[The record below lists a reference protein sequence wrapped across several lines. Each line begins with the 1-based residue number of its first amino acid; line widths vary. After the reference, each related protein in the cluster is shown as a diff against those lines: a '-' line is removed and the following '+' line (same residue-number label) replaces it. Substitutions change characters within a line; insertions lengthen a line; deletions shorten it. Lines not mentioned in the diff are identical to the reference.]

1 MSNRKDRL
9 EKEIL
14 PLLEDIASTI
24 KDISVAGLAT
34 IDRDEIAHLKKV
46 FKYIYEMLKSL
57 DPDFIPIRTIDATKT
72 SLQNIAANLRSYL
85 TSPYIGYITS
95 VNEDYL
101 DTLLRDLMPFFFYKG
116 KIAESLEK
124 ALNEYSTTISEHAS
138 SYLNEVKQ
146 ASITAQESLE
156 NIEDIASDATNKQEL
171 FTKYSNDIFGKEGL
185 KNKISEL
192 VTNFEKKSQDINKL
206 HQNIFDEDDGIEVKI
221 NEYFSNGKEQNDN
234 LNNLTK
240 NSAKILEEIKA
251 FHKDVF
257 GEEDEYGTLKGGLK
271 NELLERKSELDE
283 FKTEQQK
290 RYDELNSQIESLLP
304 GATSAGLSSAYAG
317 MHIYFSREVRKY
329 GLFFITSIV
338 LLFSIIVGVNLYP
351 HEKSIIQELPTIQLN
366 IVKNNMENDKLSN
379 NIDLKSIIPNNA
391 SSLGIQE
398 YSLGNKAISIL
409 DSLIYKL
416 PFILP
421 AIWLVFFF
429 SRRRSEAQRLAQEYA
444 HKEVLAKSY
453 ESYKQQIEK
462 LSEEEQNKLLP
473 ILMENMLKA
482 IALNP
487 AETLDKNH
495 KEPTPIEE
503 VIKKKEFWDF
513 IEKIKNF
520 MPKKEG

>member
-1 MSNRKDRL
+1 MSSRKDKL

-14 PLLEDIASTI
+14 PKFEEIAS
-24 KDISVAGLAT
+24 KISNIDVAGLST
-34 IDRDEIAHLKKV
+34 EDRDEIAHLKKV

-72 SLQNIAANLRSYL
+72 SLLNIDSYL
-85 TSPYIGYITS
+85 NRYSTSSYIDYVRSI
-95 VNEDYL
+95 NEDYL

-156 NIEDIASDATNKQEL
+156 NIENIASDATNKQEL
-171 FTKYSNDIFGKEGL
+171 FTKYSTDIFGKEGL

-192 VTNFEKKSQDINKL
+192 VTNLENKSQDINKL
-206 HQNIFDEDDGIEVKI
+206 HQNIFDENDGIEVKV
-221 NEYFSNGKEQNDN
+221 NEYLSNGKEQNDN

-240 NSAKILEEIKA
+240 NSEKILGEIKA

-257 GEEDEYGTLKGGLK
+257 GEEDEYGILKGGLK

-304 GATSAGLSSAYAG
+304 GATSAGLSSAYSE
-317 MHIYFSREVRKY
+317 MHDKFSTEVRDY
-329 GLFFITSIV
+329 GRYFYASIAI
-338 LLFSIIVGVNLYP
+338 LLSIIVLVNMPSIWNYIISLFQDEYP
-351 HEKSIIQELPTIQLN
+351 KGIFINSFKVAIPHGSFTLNGQE
-366 IVKNNMENDKLSN
+366 V
-379 NIDLKSIIPNNA
+379 
-391 SSLGIQE
+391 
-398 YSLGNKAISIL
+398 SLGNRAITIL
-409 DSLIYKL
+409 DSFIYKL

-421 AIWLVFFF
+421 AIWLVLFV
-429 SRRRSEAQRLAQEYA
+429 SRRRNEAQRLAQEYA
-444 HKEVLAKSY
+444 HKKVLAKSY

-462 LSEEEQNKLLP
+462 LSTEEQNKLLP

-487 AETLDKNH
+487 AETLDRNH
-495 KEPTPIEE
+495 KEPTPVEE

-513 IEKIKNF
+513 IEKIKNI
-520 MPKKEG
+520 MTKKEG

>member
-1 MSNRKDRL
+1 MSSRKDKL

-14 PLLEDIASTI
+14 PKFEEIAS
-24 KDISVAGLAT
+24 KISNIDVAGLST
-34 IDRDEIAHLKKV
+34 EDRDEIAHLKKV

-72 SLQNIAANLRSYL
+72 SLLNIDSYL
-85 TSPYIGYITS
+85 NGYSTSSYIDYVRSI
-95 VNEDYL
+95 NEDYL

-124 ALNEYSTTISEHAS
+124 ALNEYSKTISEHAS
-138 SYLNEVKQ
+138 SYLNKVKQ

-156 NIEDIASDATNKQEL
+156 NIENIASDATNKQEL
-171 FTKYSNDIFGKEGL
+171 FTKYSTDIFGKEGL

-192 VTNFEKKSQDINKL
+192 VTNFEKKGQDINKL
-206 HQNIFDEDDGIEVKI
+206 HQNIFDENDGIEVKV
-221 NEYFSNGKEQNDN
+221 NEYLSNGKEQNDN

-240 NSAKILEEIKA
+240 NSEKILGEIKA

-257 GEEDEYGTLKGGLK
+257 GEEDEYGILKGGLK

-290 RYDELNSQIESLLP
+290 RYDELNSQIETLLP
-304 GATSAGLSSAYAG
+304 GATSAGLSSAYSE
-317 MHIYFSREVRKY
+317 MHGKFSTEVRNY
-329 GLFFITSIV
+329 GRYFYASIAI
-338 LLFSIIVGVNLYP
+338 LLSIIVLVNIPSIWNHIISLFQDEYP
-351 HEKSIIQELPTIQLN
+351 KGIFINSFKVAIPHGSFTLDGQEVSL
-366 IVKNNMENDKLSN
+366 ENR
-379 NIDLKSIIPNNA
+379 
-391 SSLGIQE
+391 
-398 YSLGNKAISIL
+398 AITIL
-409 DSLIYKL
+409 DSFIYKL

-421 AIWLVFFF
+421 AIWLVLFV
-429 SRRRSEAQRLAQEYA
+429 SRRRNEAQRLAQEYA

-495 KEPTPIEE
+495 KEPTPMEE

-513 IEKIKNF
+513 IEKIKNL

>member
-1 MSNRKDRL
+1 MSSRKDKL

-14 PLLEDIASTI
+14 PKFEEIAS
-24 KDISVAGLAT
+24 KISNIDVAGLST
-34 IDRDEIAHLKKV
+34 EDRDEIAHLKKV

-72 SLQNIAANLRSYL
+72 SLLNIDSYL
-85 TSPYIGYITS
+85 NGYSTSSYIDYVRSI
-95 VNEDYL
+95 NEDYL

-138 SYLNEVKQ
+138 SCLNEVKK

-156 NIEDIASDATNKQEL
+156 NIENIASDATNKQEL
-171 FTKYSNDIFGKEGL
+171 FTKYSTDIFGKEGL

-206 HQNIFDEDDGIEVKI
+206 HQNIFDENDGIEVKV
-221 NEYFSNGKEQNDN
+221 NEYLSNGKEQNDN

-240 NSAKILEEIKA
+240 NSEKILGEIKA

-257 GEEDEYGTLKGGLK
+257 GEEDEYGILKGGLK

-304 GATSAGLSSAYAG
+304 GATSAGLSSAYSE
-317 MHIYFSREVRKY
+317 MHGKFSTEVRDY
-329 GLFFITSIV
+329 GRYFYASIAI
-338 LLFSIIVGVNLYP
+338 LLSIIVLVNIPSIWNHIISLFQDEYP
-351 HEKSIIQELPTIQLN
+351 KGIFINSFKVAIPHGSFTLDGQEVSL
-366 IVKNNMENDKLSN
+366 ENR
-379 NIDLKSIIPNNA
+379 
-391 SSLGIQE
+391 
-398 YSLGNKAISIL
+398 AITIL
-409 DSLIYKL
+409 DSFIYKL

-421 AIWLVFFF
+421 AIWLVLFV
-429 SRRRSEAQRLAQEYA
+429 SRRRNEAQRLAQEYA

-513 IEKIKNF
+513 IEKIKNL

>member
-1 MSNRKDRL
+1 MSSRKDKL

-14 PLLEDIASTI
+14 PKFEEIAS
-24 KDISVAGLAT
+24 KISNIDVAGLST
-34 IDRDEIAHLKKV
+34 EDRDEIAHLKKV

-72 SLQNIAANLRSYL
+72 SLLNIDSYL
-85 TSPYIGYITS
+85 NGYSTSSYIDYVRSI
-95 VNEDYL
+95 NEDYL

-138 SYLNEVKQ
+138 SYLNKVKQ

-156 NIEDIASDATNKQEL
+156 NIENIASDATNKQEL
-171 FTKYSNDIFGKEGL
+171 FTKYSTDIFGKEGL

-206 HQNIFDEDDGIEVKI
+206 HQNIFDENDGIEVKV
-221 NEYFSNGKEQNDN
+221 NEYLSNGKEQNDN

-240 NSAKILEEIKA
+240 NSEKILGEIKA

-257 GEEDEYGTLKGGLK
+257 GEEDEYGILKGGLK

-304 GATSAGLSSAYAG
+304 GATSAGLSSAYSE
-317 MHIYFSREVRKY
+317 MHDKFSTEVRDY
-329 GLFFITSIV
+329 GRYFYASIAI
-338 LLFSIIVGVNLYP
+338 LLSIIVLVNMPSIWNYIISLFQDEYP
-351 HEKSIIQELPTIQLN
+351 KGIFINSFKVAIPHGSFTLNGQE
-366 IVKNNMENDKLSN
+366 V
-379 NIDLKSIIPNNA
+379 
-391 SSLGIQE
+391 
-398 YSLGNKAISIL
+398 SLGNRAITIL
-409 DSLIYKL
+409 DSFIYKL

-421 AIWLVFFF
+421 AIWLVLFV
-429 SRRRSEAQRLAQEYA
+429 SRRRNEAQRLAQEYA
-444 HKEVLAKSY
+444 HKKVLAKSY

-462 LSEEEQNKLLP
+462 LSTEEQNKLLP

-487 AETLDKNH
+487 AETLDRNH
-495 KEPTPIEE
+495 KEPTPVEE

-513 IEKIKNF
+513 IEKIKNIIT
-520 MPKKEG
+520 KKEG

>member
-1 MSNRKDRL
+1 MSSRKDKL

-14 PLLEDIASTI
+14 PKFEEIAS
-24 KDISVAGLAT
+24 KISNIDVAGLST
-34 IDRDEIAHLKKV
+34 EDRDEIAHLKKV

-72 SLQNIAANLRSYL
+72 SLLNIDSYL
-85 TSPYIGYITS
+85 NGYSTSSYIDYVRSI
-95 VNEDYL
+95 NEDYL

-156 NIEDIASDATNKQEL
+156 NIENIASDATNKQEL
-171 FTKYSNDIFGKEGL
+171 FTKYSTDIFGKEGL

-206 HQNIFDEDDGIEVKI
+206 HQNIFDENDGIEVKV
-221 NEYFSNGKEQNDN
+221 NEYLSNGKEQNDN

-240 NSAKILEEIKA
+240 NSEKILGEIKV

-257 GEEDEYGTLKGGLK
+257 GEKDEYGILKGGLK

-304 GATSAGLSSAYAG
+304 GATSAGLSSAYSE
-317 MHIYFSREVRKY
+317 MHDKFSSEVRDY
-329 GLFFITSIV
+329 GHYFYASIAI
-338 LLFSIIVGVNLYP
+338 LLSIIVLVNMPSIWNYIISLFQDEYP
-351 HEKSIIQELPTIQLN
+351 KGIFINSFKVAIPHGSFTLNGQE
-366 IVKNNMENDKLSN
+366 V
-379 NIDLKSIIPNNA
+379 
-391 SSLGIQE
+391 
-398 YSLGNKAISIL
+398 SLGNRAITIL
-409 DSLIYKL
+409 DSFIYKL

-421 AIWLVFFF
+421 AIWLVLFV
-429 SRRRSEAQRLAQEYA
+429 SRRRNEAQRLAQEYA
-444 HKEVLAKSY
+444 HKKVLAKSY

-462 LSEEEQNKLLP
+462 LSTEEQNKLLP

-487 AETLDKNH
+487 AETLDRNH
-495 KEPTPIEE
+495 KEPTPVEE

-513 IEKIKNF
+513 IEKIKNI
-520 MPKKEG
+520 MTKKEG

>member
-1 MSNRKDRL
+1 MSSRKDKL

-14 PLLEDIASTI
+14 PKFEEIAS
-24 KDISVAGLAT
+24 KISNIDVAGLST
-34 IDRDEIAHLKKV
+34 EDRDEIAHLKKV

-72 SLQNIAANLRSYL
+72 SLLNIDSYL
-85 TSPYIGYITS
+85 NGYSTSSYIDYVRSI
-95 VNEDYL
+95 NEDYL

-138 SYLNEVKQ
+138 SYLNEVKK

-156 NIEDIASDATNKQEL
+156 NIENIASDATNKQEL
-171 FTKYSNDIFGKEGL
+171 FTKYSTDIFGKEGL

-192 VTNFEKKSQDINKL
+192 VINFEKKSQDINKL
-206 HQNIFDEDDGIEVKI
+206 HQNIFDENDGIEVKV
-221 NEYFSNGKEQNDN
+221 NEYLSNGKEQNDN

-240 NSAKILEEIKA
+240 NSEKILGEIKA

-257 GEEDEYGTLKGGLK
+257 GEEDEYGILKGGLK

-304 GATSAGLSSAYAG
+304 GATSAGLSSAYSE
-317 MHIYFSREVRKY
+317 MHGKFSTEVRDY
-329 GLFFITSIV
+329 GRYFYASIAI
-338 LLFSIIVGVNLYP
+338 LLSIIVLVNIPSIWNHIISLFQDEYP
-351 HEKSIIQELPTIQLN
+351 KGIFINSFKVAIPHGSFTLDGQEVSL
-366 IVKNNMENDKLSN
+366 ENR
-379 NIDLKSIIPNNA
+379 
-391 SSLGIQE
+391 
-398 YSLGNKAISIL
+398 AITIL
-409 DSLIYKL
+409 DSFIYKL

-421 AIWLVFFF
+421 AIWLVLFV
-429 SRRRSEAQRLAQEYA
+429 SRRRNEAQRLAQEYA

-495 KEPTPIEE
+495 KEPTPMEE

-513 IEKIKNF
+513 IEKIKNL

>member
-1 MSNRKDRL
+1 MSSRKDKL

-14 PLLEDIASTI
+14 PKFEEIDS
-24 KDISVAGLAT
+24 KISNIDVAGLST
-34 IDRDEIAHLKKV
+34 EDRDEIAHLKKV

-72 SLQNIAANLRSYL
+72 SLLNIDSYL
-85 TSPYIGYITS
+85 NGYSTSSYIDYVRSI
-95 VNEDYL
+95 NEDYL

-156 NIEDIASDATNKQEL
+156 NIENIASDATNKQEL
-171 FTKYSNDIFGKEGL
+171 FIKYSTDIFGKEGL

-206 HQNIFDEDDGIEVKI
+206 HQNIFDKNDGIEVKV
-221 NEYFSNGKEQNDN
+221 NEYLSNGKEQNDN

-240 NSAKILEEIKA
+240 NSEKILEEIKA

-257 GEEDEYGTLKGGLK
+257 GEEDEYGILKGGLK

-304 GATSAGLSSAYAG
+304 GATSAGLSSAYSK
-317 MHIYFSREVRKY
+317 MHAEFSSEVRNYGRYFYFSIVI
-329 GLFFITSIV
+329 LLLIIV
-338 LLFSIIVGVNLYP
+338 LVNIPSIWNHIISLSQDGYP
-351 HEKSIIQELPTIQLN
+351 KGSFINNFKVVIPYGSFTLDGQEVP
-366 IVKNNMENDKLSN
+366 
-379 NIDLKSIIPNNA
+379 
-391 SSLGIQE
+391 
-398 YSLGNKAISIL
+398 LGNRAITIL
-409 DSLIYKL
+409 DSFIYKL

-421 AIWLVFFF
+421 AIWLVLFV
-429 SRRRSEAQRLAQEYA
+429 SRRRNEAQRLAQEYA

-462 LSEEEQNKLLP
+462 LSKEEQNKLLP
-473 ILMENMLKA
+473 ILMANMLKA

-495 KEPTPIEE
+495 KEPTPMEE

-513 IEKIKNF
+513 IEKIKNL

>member
-14 PLLEDIASTI
+14 PILEDIASTI
-24 KDISVAGLAT
+24 KNISVAGLAT

-85 TSPYIGYITS
+85 TSSYIGYITS
-95 VNEDYL
+95 INEDYL

-124 ALNEYSTTISEHAS
+124 ALNEYSTTISEHTS

-156 NIEDIASDATNKQEL
+156 NIKDIASDATNKQEL
-171 FTKYSNDIFGKEGL
+171 FTKYSDHIFGKEGL
-185 KNKISEL
+185 KQKISEL
-192 VTNFEKKSQDINKL
+192 VTNFEKKSQDINEL
-206 HQNIFDEDDGIEVKI
+206 YQNIFDENDGMELKI
-221 NEYFSNGKEQNDN
+221 KDYLSNGKEQNDA
-234 LNNLTK
+234 LNDLTR
-240 NSAKILEEIKA
+240 NSSKILDEIKM

-257 GEEDEYGTLKGGLK
+257 GEEDEDGNFKGGLK
-271 NELLERKSELDE
+271 NEFLERRFELDE
-283 FKTEQQK
+283 FKTEQKQC
-290 RYDELNSQIESLLP
+290 YQELNTQIESLLP
-304 GATSAGLSSAYAG
+304 GATSAGLSSAYSE
-317 MHIYFSREVRKY
+317 MYDQFSKEVRVY
-329 GLFFITSIV
+329 GRYFYASIAI
-338 LLFSIIVGVNLYP
+338 LLSIIVLVNMPSIWNYIISLFQDEYP
-351 HEKSIIQELPTIQLN
+351 KGIFINSFKVAIPHGSFTLNGQE
-366 IVKNNMENDKLSN
+366 V
-379 NIDLKSIIPNNA
+379 
-391 SSLGIQE
+391 
-398 YSLGNKAISIL
+398 SLGNRAITIL
-409 DSLIYKL
+409 DSFIYKL

-421 AIWLVFFF
+421 AIWLVLFV
-429 SRRRSEAQRLAQEYA
+429 SRRRNEAQRLAQEYA
-444 HKEVLAKSY
+444 HKKVLAKSY

-462 LSEEEQNKLLP
+462 LSEEKQNKLLP

-495 KEPTPIEE
+495 KEPIPVEE

-513 IEKIKNF
+513 IEKIKNL

>member
-14 PLLEDIASTI
+14 PILEDIASTI
-24 KDISVAGLAT
+24 KNINVAGLAT
-34 IDRDEIAHLKKV
+34 IDRDEIAHLRKV

-138 SYLNEVKQ
+138 SYLNEVKK

-156 NIEDIASDATNKQEL
+156 NIENIASDATNKQEL

-192 VTNFEKKSQDINKL
+192 VTNFEKKIQDINKL

-240 NSAKILEEIKA
+240 NSEKILGEIKA

-271 NELLERKSELDE
+271 NEFLERRSELDE
-283 FKTEQQK
+283 FKAEQQQ
-290 RYDELNSQIESLLP
+290 RYHELNTQIESLLP
-304 GATSAGLSSAYAG
+304 GATSAGLSSAYSK
-317 MHIYFSREVRKY
+317 MHDKFSNEVRVY
-329 GLFFITSIV
+329 GCYFYISIAILLLIIV
-338 LLFSIIVGVNLYP
+338 LVNIPSIWNYITLLFQDEYQKGIFINSFKVAIP
-351 HEKSIIQELPTIQLN
+351 HGSFTLNGQE
-366 IVKNNMENDKLSN
+366 V
-379 NIDLKSIIPNNA
+379 
-391 SSLGIQE
+391 
-398 YSLGNKAISIL
+398 SLGNRAITIL
-409 DSLIYKL
+409 DSFIYKL

-421 AIWLVFFF
+421 AIWLVLFV
-429 SRRRSEAQRLAQEYA
+429 SRRRNEAQRLAQEYA

-462 LSEEEQNKLLP
+462 LSTEEQNKLLP
-473 ILMENMLKA
+473 ILMENMLKV

-513 IEKIKNF
+513 IEKIKNL

>member
-1 MSNRKDRL
+1 MSSRKDKL

-14 PLLEDIASTI
+14 PKFEEIAS
-24 KDISVAGLAT
+24 KISNIDVAGLST
-34 IDRDEIAHLKKV
+34 EDRDEIAHLKKV

-72 SLQNIAANLRSYL
+72 SLLNIDSYL
-85 TSPYIGYITS
+85 NGYSTSSYIDYVRSI
-95 VNEDYL
+95 NEDYL

-156 NIEDIASDATNKQEL
+156 NIENIASDATNKQEL
-171 FTKYSNDIFGKEGL
+171 FTKYSTDIFGKEGL

-192 VTNFEKKSQDINKL
+192 VTNFEKKSLDINKL
-206 HQNIFDEDDGIEVKI
+206 HQNIFDENDGIEVKV
-221 NEYFSNGKEQNDN
+221 NEYLSNGKEQNDN

-240 NSAKILEEIKA
+240 NSEKILGEIKA

-257 GEEDEYGTLKGGLK
+257 GEEDEYGILKGGLK

-304 GATSAGLSSAYAG
+304 GATSAGLSSAYSE
-317 MHIYFSREVRKY
+317 MHDKFSTEVRDY
-329 GLFFITSIV
+329 GRYFYASIAI
-338 LLFSIIVGVNLYP
+338 LLSIIVLVNMPSIWNYIISLFQDEYP
-351 HEKSIIQELPTIQLN
+351 KGIFINSFKVAIPHGSFTLNGQE
-366 IVKNNMENDKLSN
+366 V
-379 NIDLKSIIPNNA
+379 
-391 SSLGIQE
+391 
-398 YSLGNKAISIL
+398 SLGNRAITIL
-409 DSLIYKL
+409 DSFIYKL

-421 AIWLVFFF
+421 AIWLVLFV
-429 SRRRSEAQRLAQEYA
+429 SRRRNEAQRLAQEYA
-444 HKEVLAKSY
+444 HKKVLAKSY

-462 LSEEEQNKLLP
+462 LSTEEQNKLLP

-487 AETLDKNH
+487 AETLDRNH
-495 KEPTPIEE
+495 KEPTPVEE

-513 IEKIKNF
+513 IEKIKNI
-520 MPKKEG
+520 MTKKEG

>member
-1 MSNRKDRL
+1 MSSRKDKL

-14 PLLEDIASTI
+14 PKFEEIAS
-24 KDISVAGLAT
+24 KISNIDVAGLST
-34 IDRDEIAHLKKV
+34 EDRDEIAHLKKV

-72 SLQNIAANLRSYL
+72 SLLNIDSYL
-85 TSPYIGYITS
+85 NGYSTSSYIDYVRSI
-95 VNEDYL
+95 NEDYL

-138 SYLNEVKQ
+138 SYLNEVKK

-156 NIEDIASDATNKQEL
+156 NIENIASDATNKQEL
-171 FTKYSNDIFGKEGL
+171 FTKYSTDIFGKEGL

-206 HQNIFDEDDGIEVKI
+206 HQNIFDENDGIEVKV
-221 NEYFSNGKEQNDN
+221 NEYLSNGKEQNDN

-240 NSAKILEEIKA
+240 NSEKILGEIKA

-257 GEEDEYGTLKGGLK
+257 GEEDEYGILKGGLK

-304 GATSAGLSSAYAG
+304 GATSAGLSSAYSE
-317 MHIYFSREVRKY
+317 MHGKFSTEVRDY
-329 GLFFITSIV
+329 GRYFYASIAI
-338 LLFSIIVGVNLYP
+338 LLSIIVLVNIPSIWNHIISLFQDEYP
-351 HEKSIIQELPTIQLN
+351 KGIFINSFKVAIPHGSFTLDGQEVSL
-366 IVKNNMENDKLSN
+366 ENR
-379 NIDLKSIIPNNA
+379 
-391 SSLGIQE
+391 
-398 YSLGNKAISIL
+398 AITIL
-409 DSLIYKL
+409 DSFIYKL

-421 AIWLVFFF
+421 AIWLVLFV
-429 SRRRSEAQRLAQEYA
+429 SRRRNEAQRLAQEYA

-513 IEKIKNF
+513 IEKIKNL

>member
-1 MSNRKDRL
+1 MSSRKDKL

-14 PLLEDIASTI
+14 PKFEEIAS
-24 KDISVAGLAT
+24 KISNIDVAGLST
-34 IDRDEIAHLKKV
+34 EDRDEIAHLKKV

-72 SLQNIAANLRSYL
+72 SLLNIDSYL
-85 TSPYIGYITS
+85 NGYSTSSYIDYVRSI
-95 VNEDYL
+95 NEDYL

-146 ASITAQESLE
+146 ASITAQKSLE
-156 NIEDIASDATNKQEL
+156 NIENIASDATNKQEL
-171 FTKYSNDIFGKEGL
+171 FTNYSTDIFGKEGL

-192 VTNFEKKSQDINKL
+192 VTNFEKKSLDINKL
-206 HQNIFDEDDGIEVKI
+206 HQNIFDENDGIEVKV
-221 NEYFSNGKEQNDN
+221 NEYLSNGKEQNDN

-240 NSAKILEEIKA
+240 NSEKILGEIKA

-257 GEEDEYGTLKGGLK
+257 GEEDEYGILKGGLK

-304 GATSAGLSSAYAG
+304 GATSAGLSSAYSE
-317 MHIYFSREVRKY
+317 MHDKFSTEVRDY
-329 GLFFITSIV
+329 GRYFYASIAILLLIIV
-338 LLFSIIVGVNLYP
+338 LVNMPSIWNYIISLFQDEYP
-351 HEKSIIQELPTIQLN
+351 KGIFINSFKVAIPHGSFTLNGQE
-366 IVKNNMENDKLSN
+366 V
-379 NIDLKSIIPNNA
+379 
-391 SSLGIQE
+391 
-398 YSLGNKAISIL
+398 SLGNRAITIL
-409 DSLIYKL
+409 DSFIYKL

-421 AIWLVFFF
+421 AIWLVLFV
-429 SRRRSEAQRLAQEYA
+429 SRRRNEAQRLAQEYA
-444 HKEVLAKSY
+444 HKKVLAKSY

-462 LSEEEQNKLLP
+462 LSTEEQNKLLP

-487 AETLDKNH
+487 AETLDRNH
-495 KEPTPIEE
+495 KEPTPVEE

-513 IEKIKNF
+513 IEKIKNI
-520 MPKKEG
+520 MTKKEG

>member
-1 MSNRKDRL
+1 MSNRKDKL

-14 PLLEDIASTI
+14 PQFEEIAS
-24 KDISVAGLAT
+24 KISNIDVAGLST
-34 IDRDEIAHLKKV
+34 EDRDEIAHLKKV

-72 SLQNIAANLRSYL
+72 SLLNIDSYL
-85 TSPYIGYITS
+85 NGYSTSSYIDYVRSI
-95 VNEDYL
+95 NEDYL

-156 NIEDIASDATNKQEL
+156 NIENIASDATNKQEL
-171 FTKYSNDIFGKEGL
+171 FTKYSTDLFGKEGL

-192 VTNFEKKSQDINKL
+192 VTNFEKKSQDINEL
-206 HQNIFDEDDGIEVKI
+206 HQNIFDENDGIEVKV
-221 NEYFSNGKEQNDN
+221 NEYLSNGKEQNDT

-240 NSAKILEEIKA
+240 NSAKILGEIKA

-257 GEEDEYGTLKGGLK
+257 GEEDEYGILKGGLK

-304 GATSAGLSSAYAG
+304 GATSAGLSSAYSE
-317 MHIYFSREVRKY
+317 MHDKFSTEVRDY
-329 GLFFITSIV
+329 GRYFYASIV
-338 LLFSIIVGVNLYP
+338 ILLLIIVLVNIPSIWNHIISLSQDGYP
-351 HEKSIIQELPTIQLN
+351 KGSFINNFKVAIPYGSFTLDGQEVP
-366 IVKNNMENDKLSN
+366 
-379 NIDLKSIIPNNA
+379 
-391 SSLGIQE
+391 
-398 YSLGNKAISIL
+398 LGNRAITIL
-409 DSLIYKL
+409 DSFIYKL

-421 AIWLVFFF
+421 AIWLVLFV
-429 SRRRSEAQRLAQEYA
+429 SRRRNEAQRLAQEYA
-444 HKEVLAKSY
+444 HKKVLAKSY

-513 IEKIKNF
+513 IEKIKNL

>member
-1 MSNRKDRL
+1 MDEVESK
-9 EKEIL
+9 
-14 PLLEDIASTI
+14 I
-24 KDISVAGLAT
+24 KNISVAGLAT
-34 IDRDEIAHLKKV
+34 SDRDEIAHLKKV

-57 DPDFIPIRTIDATKT
+57 DPDFIPIRTIDATQT
-72 SLQNIAANLRSYL
+72 SLHNIAENLHSY
-85 TSPYIGYITS
+85 SISSNIYYIASI
-95 VNEDYL
+95 NEDYL

-146 ASITAQESLE
+146 ASITAQESLKSIE
-156 NIEDIASDATNKQEL
+156 NIASAATNKQEL
-171 FTKYSNDIFGKEGL
+171 FTRYSNDIFGKEGL
-185 KNKISEL
+185 KNKISGL

-206 HQNIFDEDDGIEVKI
+206 HQDIFDEDDGIEVKVK
-221 NEYFSNGKEQNDN
+221 NYLSNVKEQNAT

-240 NSAKILEEIKA
+240 NSSKILEEIKA

-257 GEEDEYGTLKGGLK
+257 GEEDEHGYLKGGLK

-283 FKTEQQK
+283 FKTEQQQ
-290 RYDELNSQIESLLP
+290 RYQELNTQIESLLP
-304 GATSAGLSSAYAG
+304 GATSAGLSSAYSK
-317 MHIYFSREVRKY
+317 MHDKFSDEVRVY
-329 GLFFITSIV
+329 GGYFYVSIAILLLIIV
-338 LLFSIIVGVNLYP
+338 LVNMPSIWNYIISLFQDEYP
-351 HEKSIIQELPTIQLN
+351 KGIFINSFKVAIPHGSFTLNGQE
-366 IVKNNMENDKLSN
+366 V
-379 NIDLKSIIPNNA
+379 
-391 SSLGIQE
+391 
-398 YSLGNKAISIL
+398 SLGNRAITIL
-409 DSLIYKL
+409 DSFIYKL

-421 AIWLVFFF
+421 AIWLVLFV
-429 SRRRSEAQRLAQEYA
+429 SRRRNEAQRLAQEYA

-462 LSEEEQNKLLP
+462 LSTEEQNKLLP

-513 IEKIKNF
+513 IEKIKNL

>member
-1 MSNRKDRL
+1 MSSRKDKL

-14 PLLEDIASTI
+14 PKFEEIAS
-24 KDISVAGLAT
+24 KISNIDVAGLST
-34 IDRDEIAHLKKV
+34 EDRDEIAHLKKV

-72 SLQNIAANLRSYL
+72 SLLNIDSYL
-85 TSPYIGYITS
+85 NGYSTSSYIDYVRSI
-95 VNEDYL
+95 NEDYL

-156 NIEDIASDATNKQEL
+156 NIENIASDATNKQEL
-171 FTKYSNDIFGKEGL
+171 FTRYSTDIFGKEGL

-192 VTNFEKKSQDINKL
+192 VTNFEKKSLDINKL
-206 HQNIFDEDDGIEVKI
+206 HQNIFDENDGIEVKV
-221 NEYFSNGKEQNDN
+221 NEYLSNGKEQNDN

-240 NSAKILEEIKA
+240 NSEKILGEIKA

-257 GEEDEYGTLKGGLK
+257 GEEDEYGILKGGLK

-304 GATSAGLSSAYAG
+304 GATSAGLSSAYSE
-317 MHIYFSREVRKY
+317 MHDKFSTEVRDY
-329 GLFFITSIV
+329 GRYFYASIAI
-338 LLFSIIVGVNLYP
+338 LLSIIVLVNMPSIWNYIISLFQDEYP
-351 HEKSIIQELPTIQLN
+351 KGIFINSFKVAIPHGSFTLNGQE
-366 IVKNNMENDKLSN
+366 V
-379 NIDLKSIIPNNA
+379 
-391 SSLGIQE
+391 
-398 YSLGNKAISIL
+398 SLGNRAITIL
-409 DSLIYKL
+409 DSFIYKL

-421 AIWLVFFF
+421 AIWLVLFV
-429 SRRRSEAQRLAQEYA
+429 SRRRNEAQRLAQEYA
-444 HKEVLAKSY
+444 HKKVLAKSY

-462 LSEEEQNKLLP
+462 LSTEEQNKLLP

-487 AETLDKNH
+487 AETLDRNH
-495 KEPTPIEE
+495 KEPTPVEE

-513 IEKIKNF
+513 IEKIKNI
-520 MPKKEG
+520 MTKKEG